1 MKESLL
7 TSSNGIYPPHF
18 VRLPFPDGLLR
29 HLLVILE
36 RSEHGDYQDFP
47 PEGFDTQLIL
57 GRISEIQFFTDE
69 ITRFYSLML
78 LEDGSYCF
86 YRSDQNESPSVVT
99 YYPNLANAPDF
110 QAWESNLEEYL
121 TVDLPNQLYAL
132 RVDSAKDAGPILDAL
147 CVDSIVGP
155 YTLETSPGNL
165 TIRVETP
172 TDQIQIEDQRDQYL
186 GWASLRMIDLVE
198 DIGTVTWVYPATEEL
213 PQGCSWQITGNGKPH
228 SAGEFRLRYNS

>member
-1 MKESLL
+1 M
-7 TSSNGIYPPHF
+7 
-18 VRLPFPDGLLR
+18 
-29 HLLVILE
+29 LVILE
-36 RSEHGDYQDFP
+36 RSEHEDYQDFP
-47 PEGFDTQLIL
+47 PEGFDTQPIL
-57 GRISEIQFFTDE
+57 GRISEILFFTDE
-69 ITRFYSLML
+69 MTRFYSLML

-99 YYPNLANAPDF
+99 YYPNLADAPDF

-147 CVDSIVGP
+147 YVDYIVGP

-165 TIRVETP
+165 TIQVETP

-186 GWASLRMIDLVE
+186 GWASLRMIDLVG
-198 DIGTVTWVYPATEEL
+198 DIDTVTWEYPASESL
-213 PQGCSWQITGNGKPH
+213 PEGATWSVSGSKGLATLQQ
-228 SAGEFRLRYNS
+228 FRDGYNSEKTIFD